1 MVAQLGQDNK
11 TQMKTPTIDNG
22 GPDVLFDFL
31 DFKVVV
37 TAASLQSVIF
47 EIFILL
53 RCLCQVLLNKLKA
66 MLK

>member
-1 MVAQLGQDNK
+1 MIAQLGQDNK

-37 TAASLQSVIF
+37 TAASLQSVI
-47 EIFILL
+47 ISKIWILF
-53 RCLCQVLLNKLKA
+53 RRLCCHVLLNK
-66 MLK
+66 